1 MEKRNFAQLLC
12 GRGNCFLTVTV
23 ILGGAYNDY
32 MYVDQHSGA
41 FIPQQNL

>member
-32 MYVDQHSGA
+32 VDQHSGA
-41 FIPQQNL
+41 FILQQNL

>member
-1 MEKRNFAQLLC
+1 MEKPNFAQLLC

-32 MYVDQHSGA
+32 VDQHSGA